1 MRWIG
6 EREGETAGFEVG
18 EPGYEL
24 FAAHSP
30 GARPRSCQTFL
41 DTGRAVSVAALVGV
55 LVGSVVAALE
65 LNPAF
70 NYNTWLYM
78 SFATGSLG
86 VWAIASVFVADHS
99 VSPRQAA
106 LRTLFFMAFVAL
118 TYFTVRYVN
127 YLGEQSRLLQSMS
140 EVMDGRF
147 SAMER
152 TPFWTPEKWVALGL
166 SLALSGLAAFV
177 AWGIRRFAASPLYWV
192 FAWAPLFVLVF
203 EGWSYFVPMALY
215 VQVGFV
221 PAVVDVV
228 GAVAVAWML
237 VSDRNRAL
245 AERIA

>member
-1 MRWIG
+1 MRWAG
-6 EREGETAGFEVG
+6 NEGGGRAADGAG

-30 GARPRSCQTFL
+30 GAFPRSCQTFL
-41 DTGRAVSVAALVGV
+41 DTGRAVSLAALAGIVA
-55 LVGSVVAALE
+55 GSVVAALE
-65 LNPAF
+65 LNPGY

-86 VWAIASVFVADHS
+86 VWAIVSVVLADRS

-106 LRTLFFMAFVAL
+106 LRTLSFMVAVVL
-118 TYFTVRYVN
+118 TYFAVRYVN
-127 YLGEQSRLLQSMS
+127 YLGGQERLLRSMS

-147 SAMER
+147 TAMR
-152 TPFWTPEKWVALGL
+152 HTPFWGPEKLVSLGL
-166 SLALSGLAAFV
+166 GLALAGSAALV
-177 AWGIRRFAASPLYWV
+177 AWGMRRFASSPLYWV
-192 FAWAPLFVLVF
+192 FAWVPLFILVF
-203 EGWSYFVPMALY
+203 EGWSYFVPMAVY

-228 GAVAVAWML
+228 GAAAVAWI
-237 VSDRNRAL
+237 VVCDRNRAR